1 MAEQNNATCSI
12 CGKGYHM
19 CLSCKDQIRLT
30 PWKMHTCSA
39 EHYKVYQIIHG
50 LNTGVYDKAEAKARL
65 ENVDTSDMRDFRD
78 NIRKIVKDIMKQGEA
93 KQVVETPFVDESQQQ
108 SDVPTAV
115 ENTDTSEIAEQ
126 AVQKIRRRKAFGEAE
141 AE

>member
-78 NIRKIVKDIMKQGEA
+78 NIKKIVKDIMKYGDT
-93 KQVVETPFVDESQQQ
+93 KQVMETPLAKEPQQQ
-108 SDVPTAV
+108 HDVPTAV
-115 ENTDTSEIAEQ
+115 EDSDAFETAEQ
-126 AVQKIRRRKAFGEAE
+126 AVQKIRRRKSFEEAE
-141 AE
+141 TE